1 MFAFQACGGSRTHRM
16 LTALTS
22 SGEVIDFDASGS
34 SGWTRTSNPP
44 VNRLMQVLFLD
55 GSSLA

>member
-22 SGEVIDFDASGS
+22 SVEVIDFDGFGS
-34 SGWTRTSNPP
+34 PHWTISAT
-44 VNRLMQVLFLD
+44 
-55 GSSLA
+55 G